1 MLLKPVNFGLARSNK
16 HVINAANKTTVK
28 IELRK
33 LTVLCHFVSVV
44 ETRVAEKRNY
54 LITNYNYIANFLD
67 RPTDSTH
74 LLGKT
79 SENIYMTYT
88 LTMTIANQKPVK

>member
-1 MLLKPVNFGLARSNK
+1 MLLKPVNFGLARSSK

-54 LITNYNYIANFLD
+54 LITNYNNIANFLD
-67 RPTDSTH
+67 RPTDSTQI
-74 LLGKT
+74 T
-79 SENIYMTYT
+79 C
-88 LTMTIANQKPVK
+88 